1 MNIIDR
7 AIAAFSP
14 ERALKRA
21 MMRTQLD
28 RVDQVRAIQTRKQ
41 KRRGDSWAVNDPS
54 ARPVHSAASAMSV
67 VDRHKLRR
75 IFRFNP
81 FARKMKANLL
91 NNLVAYGITATPTGS
106 KKMQKEWRDWIAAA
120 DHDGIQDLYGLQEL
134 VTWTMLLDGEVFI
147 VRRAVAGAGHPLRLQ
162 VLRVDQLDG
171 AVGGLKV
178 RDGIEWGEDGKPAFY
193 HFRKSIDPM
202 FGQGSERIQ
211 AADVIHLFRRE
222 EPGQWRGRSHFE
234 SVIEGLDDVDDY
246 IEAEGVRKKLE
257 SCFAAFV
264 ETSIDADPA
273 DRGIG
278 DQNGDVDS
286 RSEQPIEALYPGMIS
301 YLDQG
306 QTVKFG
312 EPKAAGGFSDFLRWG
327 SLRVAAGGEVTYE
340 GMTGDLSNV
349 NFSSFKA
356 GSNEFETGMG
366 RIQWLTI
373 IPQFCVR
380 VVNWW
385 LEDAFATGRVG
396 SRDLRSPFKHTPPR
410 VKTIDRAG
418 DAKAALLEMQAG
430 IESRRNIIA
439 ERGNDHDELMEEI
452 AADRAANVKRGIAFM
467 GDPSTPGDKNAS
479 DASQPGA
486 DGSADDVSSGGD
498 TTVVV

>member
-1 MNIIDR
+1 MNFIDR
-7 AIAAFSP
+7 AIAAVSP
-14 ERALKRA
+14 SRALKRSVVRA
-21 MMRTQLD
+21 QLE
-28 RVDQVRAIQTRKQ
+28 RVEQVRAVQTRRQ
-41 KRRGDSWAVNDPS
+41 KRRGDGWAVNDPAS
-54 ARPVHSAASAMSV
+54 RPTHSAVGGTSIM
-67 VDRHKLRR
+67 DRQKLRR
-75 IFRFNP
+75 IFRLNP

-91 NNLVAYGITATPTGS
+91 NNLVAYGITATPKGS
-106 KKMQKEWRDWIAAA
+106 KKLQREWREWIALA
-120 DHDGIQDLYGLQEL
+120 DYDGVQDFYGQQEL
-134 VTWTMLLDGEVFI
+134 VTWAMLLDGEVFI
-147 VRRAVAGAGHPLRLQ
+147 LRRLVAGAGHPLRLQ

-171 AVGGLKV
+171 AVAGQRV
-178 RDGIEWGEDGKPAFY
+178 RDGIEYGEDGKPAFF
-193 HFRKSIDPM
+193 HFRKSLDPM
-202 FGQGSERIQ
+202 FGTGSERVP
-211 AADVIHLFRRE
+211 ASDVIHLFRRE

-234 SVIEGLDDVDDY
+234 SVVEGLDDVDDY
-246 IEAEGVRKKLE
+246 IEAEGVRKKIE

-264 ETSIDADPA
+264 TTSVDADPSSLGA
-273 DRGIG
+273 
-278 DQNGDVDS
+278 VDGEVDA
-286 RSEQPIEALYPGMIS
+286 RSGQPFETLYPGMIG

-306 QTVKFG
+306 QTVSFG

-327 SLRVAAGGEVTYE
+327 NLRVAAGGEVTYE

-356 GSNEFETGMG
+356 GANEFETGMG

-385 LEDAFATGRVG
+385 LEASYVTGRIG
-396 SRDLRSPFKHTPPR
+396 PRDLKAEFKHTPPR

-452 AADRAANVKRGIAFM
+452 AADRDANTKRKIAFM
-467 GDPSTPGDKNAS
+467 GDPSTPGANNATDTGQS
-479 DASQPGA
+479 GA
-486 DGSADDVSSGGD
+486 DGSADDVSSGSD